1 MPTSFGSL
9 QAENPVLVV
18 NLDTINRNLKG
29 LGKKIELAAKA
40 GMLEGAEPI
49 RRDAQSLAYDKISGM
64 KRKKTSNWDFQR
76 DGATIHEVYIAPV
89 ERGVK
94 SKTDRS
100 RRRGAGTGPPS
111 FVDLMFGKS
120 YDPAFEKG
128 KPGVVAFVDKW
139 LGTVSAEFNTSSRVF

>member
-9 QAENPVLVV
+9 QSENPVLVV
-18 NLDTINRNLKG
+18 NLDLINKNLKA
-29 LGKKIELAAKA
+29 LGPAVYAAAKA

-49 RRDAQSLAYDKISGM
+49 RSDAERLAESEISGM
-64 KRKKTSNWDFQR
+64 RRAKKKPPPWSLQR
-76 DGATIHEVYIAPV
+76 DGETIHEVYIAPR

-100 RRRGAGTGPPS
+100 RRRPN
-111 FVDLMFGKS
+111 FVTVMFDKS

-128 KPGVVAFVDKW
+128 RPAVVQFVDNW
-139 LGTVSAEFNTSSRVF
+139 LGRVADSFNTGGF